1 MADYDWVNDTINLRK
16 NYSSV
21 KDFLITVLHE
31 IKHAL
36 DRKKMGMKRYEKA
49 YTIAGEMAVQK
60 GGDFHDDNRF
70 EEEAEKFGKRE
81 FLKMK
86 KNFNLKK

>member
-1 MADYDWVNDTINLRK
+1 
-16 NYSSV
+16 
-21 KDFLITVLHE
+21 
-31 IKHAL
+31 
-36 DRKKMGMKRYEKA
+36 MGKKRYEKA